1 MNVAE
6 KRTLGKTSIKVSAM
20 GFGSAPL
27 GNMYAAFTDEQASET
42 VRAAYRAGVTLFD
55 TAPFYGH
62 GLSEHR
68 IGAALR
74 GIPRDDY
81 VLSTKIGRLLRPRDP
96 KEIDTGIF
104 NDTLPFDPVYDYSYD
119 GVMRSV
125 DDSLQ
130 RIGTNRIDVLL
141 IHDVDIWTHGS
152 KEASD
157 ARIDEVMAGGY
168 RAMAKLRDEGVVGAI
183 GAGINEWE
191 ICQAL
196 MERGEFDCFLLAGRY
211 TLLEQ
216 KGLAAFLPDCVARG
230 VSIIIGGP
238 YNTGILATGAVEGA
252 MYNYA
257 PAEADV
263 LARVARIEKICQAHD
278 VALASA
284 AIQFPLHHPAVASV
298 IPGARAPDEIARNVA
313 HMQDEIPAALWAELK
328 SEDLIAADAPVG

>member
-196 MERGEFDCFLLAGRY
+196 MERGEFDSSKR
-211 TLLEQ
+211 
-216 KGLAAFLPDCVARG
+216 
-230 VSIIIGGP
+230 
-238 YNTGILATGAVEGA
+238 
-252 MYNYA
+252 
-257 PAEADV
+257 
-263 LARVARIEKICQAHD
+263 
-278 VALASA
+278 
-284 AIQFPLHHPAVASV
+284 
-298 IPGARAPDEIARNVA
+298 
-313 HMQDEIPAALWAELK
+313 
-328 SEDLIAADAPVG
+328 